1 MAPHVIITPPPLA
14 GFFLYKKTAV
24 CSGIFELV
32 TQVGT
37 RWNQLIP
44 ELKKWMRFGKQLK
57 TGGFEANWMLSLTT
71 KGE

>member
-1 MAPHVIITPPPLA
+1 MLIAPATLA
-14 GFFLYKKTAV
+14 GFSYTKKTAV
-24 CSGIFELV
+24 RSGIIGLV

-44 ELKKWMRFGKQLK
+44 ELKRWMRFGDLLK
-57 TGGFEANWMLSLTT
+57 SGGFEANPGFLLTA